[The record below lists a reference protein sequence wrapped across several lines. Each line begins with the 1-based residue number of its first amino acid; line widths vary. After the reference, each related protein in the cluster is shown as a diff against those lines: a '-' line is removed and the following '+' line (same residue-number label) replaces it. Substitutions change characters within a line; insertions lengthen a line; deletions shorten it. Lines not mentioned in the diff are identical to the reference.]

1 MWEARYGFPDP
12 ERLASGHRR
21 YSERDLERIRAVLR
35 ARASGL
41 PLAMAIERARRQSDE
56 PAPSVFA
63 ALRDRFPHLHP
74 HLLPKRTLIHI
85 SRAIEDEA
93 AARAPHPILF
103 GCFQQERFY
112 RQSEER
118 WRELARSAYCA
129 IVMADFA
136 GAEDTAR
143 TPAEVPLPPDDPLLR
158 EWVVVCEAP
167 ELSACLCA
175 WERPRLRD
183 EPRRFE
189 TVWTTEPEVV
199 REAARTCTAL
209 AARHRPDLVS
219 GIRDWLAEPP
229 TALTTGALRAA
240 VELATRVALY
250 ASGPSRDL

>member
-35 ARASGL
+35 ARAAGL

-56 PAPSVFA
+56 PAPSVFG

-74 HLLPKRTLIHI
+74 HPVPKPTLIHI

-93 AARAPHPILF
+93 ILRAPHPILF

-112 RQSEER
+112 RQSEDR
-118 WRELARSAYCA
+118 WRDMARSATCA

-136 GAEDTAR
+136 GEGGPDR
-143 TPAEVPLPPDDPLLR
+143 TPAEVRLPRNDPLLR

-167 ELSACLCA
+167 ELTACLSA

-189 TVWTTEPEVV
+189 TMWTTEPEVV
-199 REAARTCTAL
+199 REAARTCAEL

-219 GIRDWLAEPP
+219 GIRERLAEPP
-229 TALTTGALRAA
+229 AALTTSALRAA

-250 ASGPSRDL
+250 ASGA